1 MGEDLELQS
10 LENLLE
16 KLLPSKINLRYLFL
30 NFQVEQEKP
39 FTFFKRYMR
48 VDESHHNQKIV
59 FKTSIPWSARIPWD
73 YTSFPGTAELWSRA
87 RAGLF
92 YKYSYQNFNFKSK
105 YSITS

>member
-16 KLLPSKINLRYLFL
+16 KILPSNYNLNAKL
-30 NFQVEQEKP
+30 NFEVEQEKS
-39 FTFFKRYMR
+39 FTFYKRYINENENR
-48 VDESHHNQKIV
+48 YTQKIV
-59 FKTSIPWSARIPWD
+59 FKSSIPWQAKIPWD

-92 YKYSYQNFNFKSK
+92 YRYSYQNFNFKSK